1 MWHVK
6 SSVFIRAQ
14 FFGFLEN
21 KSGRIMRHS
30 FYFLYKAINPW
41 KKHPNITFKYWQCKE
56 VGPHDIL
63 WNWNNSTKYMVVL
76 QRPNFL
82 FRFCTSIVSQDAN
95 GQIWHSRNLD
105 YSFVDMLRDITIRV
119 DFIKKNQVGEIIF
132 IVVDLY
138 PYTKLFVLRLIMI
151 IKFSHKRLRTT
162 TIS

>member
-1 MWHVK
+1 MDFLKINQEELWDT
-6 SSVFIRAQ
+6 VFI
-14 FFGFLEN
+14 
-21 KSGRIMRHS
+21 
-30 FYFLYKAINPW
+30 FLYKAINPW

-151 IKFSHKRLRTT
+151 IKFSHKRLPTT